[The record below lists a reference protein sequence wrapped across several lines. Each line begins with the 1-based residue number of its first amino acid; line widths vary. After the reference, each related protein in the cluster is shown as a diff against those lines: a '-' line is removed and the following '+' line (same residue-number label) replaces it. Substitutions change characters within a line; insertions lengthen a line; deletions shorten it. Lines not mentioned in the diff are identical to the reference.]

1 MDFSGQPGIDRSRD
15 AAHCIARSQNS
26 GAQTIPFQHERHW
39 SKEGSRGR
47 VLFILAQGEAVS
59 LTKQLFAA
67 HMPPSILPHFA
78 PSTGQLKTLT
88 KDHPMRIAI
97 SALLAISAML
107 APFTAWAQSAD
118 ATGKIAEVSTA
129 EQTIKLD
136 DGKTYQ
142 APAEF
147 NFEGL
152 NQDVEVVIFYTVID
166 GKRMI
171 NDLELIQ

>member
-1 MDFSGQPGIDRSRD
+1 M
-15 AAHCIARSQNS
+15 
-26 GAQTIPFQHERHW
+26 
-39 SKEGSRGR
+39 
-47 VLFILAQGEAVS
+47 
-59 LTKQLFAA
+59 QLFAA
-67 HMPPSILPHFA
+67 HMPPSILPHSF
-78 PSTGQLKTLT
+78 PSTGQLKTLI
-88 KDHPMRIAI
+88 KDYPMRIAI

-118 ATGKIAEVSTA
+118 ATGKISEVSTA

-136 DGKTYQ
+136 DGKVYQ